1 MKSLVA
7 IDSKPCRNES
17 IFRDVIALNQIPP
30 NPQELQ
36 LSPKLLILINSY
48 SWFKRRW
55 CQVRLTMEMEATEKV
70 EMKTVV
76 KHRIRQHKKRC

>member
-30 NPQELQ
+30 QSPRITTEPKTLNTYKFIQ
-36 LSPKLLILINSY
+36 LVQKAMVSSTPDNGNGGNGEGGNEDSG
-48 SWFKRRW
+48 
-55 CQVRLTMEMEATEKV
+55 EAPDPAA
-70 EMKTVV
+70 
-76 KHRIRQHKKRC
+76 

>member
-48 SWFKRRW
+48 SW
-55 CQVRLTMEMEATEKV
+55 CQKAMVSSTPDNGNEGNGEGGNEGGGEAPDPAA
-70 EMKTVV
+70 
-76 KHRIRQHKKRC
+76 

>member
-17 IFRDVIALNQIPP
+17 IFRNVIALNQIPQVFRLT
-30 NPQELQ
+30 QELQ

-48 SWFKRRW
+48 SW
-55 CQVRLTMEMEATEKV
+55 CQKAMVSSTPDNGNEGNGEGGNEGGDEAPDPAA
-70 EMKTVV
+70 
-76 KHRIRQHKKRC
+76 